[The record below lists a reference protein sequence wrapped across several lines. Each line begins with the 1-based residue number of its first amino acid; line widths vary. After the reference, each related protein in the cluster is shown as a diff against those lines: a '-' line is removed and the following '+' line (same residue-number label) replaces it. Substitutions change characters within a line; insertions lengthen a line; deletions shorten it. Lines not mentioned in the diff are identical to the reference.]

1 MVWCTWCG
9 LIRVAGHSDES
20 MGQVHGCCLTCI
32 CCTIWRSKSLHNLA
46 CYSHH
51 SLTFPV
57 VQSCS
62 ETLTILPE
70 ERVRVINSTVNIQ
83 QRILRLYDL
92 IENDL

>member
-1 MVWCTWCG
+1 MSQWGWST
-9 LIRVAGHSDES
+9 
-20 MGQVHGCCLTCI
+20 GCCLTRI
-32 CCTIWRSKSLHNLA
+32 CCTIWRSKPLHNGLL
-46 CYSHH
+46 SPTR
-51 SLTFPV
+51 SRFPI

>member
-1 MVWCTWCG
+1 M
-9 LIRVAGHSDES
+9 
-20 MGQVHGCCLTCI
+20 
-32 CCTIWRSKSLHNLA
+32 
-46 CYSHH
+46 
-51 SLTFPV
+51 
-57 VQSCS
+57 QSCS

>member
-1 MVWCTWCG
+1 MSPWGRST
-9 LIRVAGHSDES
+9 VAVSHVPAAQFGALNLYIIWPATLTTHS
-20 MGQVHGCCLTCI
+20 
-32 CCTIWRSKSLHNLA
+32 R
-46 CYSHH
+46 
-51 SLTFPV
+51 FPV